1 MPPTAIFWSLL
12 MTAAAQPISLNHFYV
27 TLDAPVYAAI
37 AHDTFLRGE
46 FAPSEERTTVRTDS
60 KYTGLYF
67 YGQSTY
73 FEFFGAGLMSDRKAG
88 DSAIAFGVDGAG
100 GLDKVA
106 ARLHAGTADRE
117 VITREWNG
125 RQWPWFVRLAPP
137 FQPRFHTWLM
147 EYDPQFLANWR
158 PSAVKSNQGIT
169 RAKILERYADVLPDH
184 PKDAWLGDVEAI
196 TVSLDAPSAAMFRDF
211 ERGLGSPAVK
221 ITVHEEAH
229 PRGITSVGLRLRKAP
244 QSERVLRF
252 GPRCTLK
259 LTKSGSAEWTF

>member
-1 MPPTAIFWSLL
+1 
-12 MTAAAQPISLNHFYV
+12 MTAAAQPVSLNHFYV
-27 TLDAPVYAAI
+27 TLDAPVYSAI
-37 AHDTFLRGE
+37 AHDTFLRSE

-67 YGQSTY
+67 YGQNTY
-73 FEFFGAGLMSDRKAG
+73 FEFFDAGLMSDRKAR
-88 DSAIAFGVDGAG
+88 DSAIAFGVDEAG
-100 GLDKVA
+100 GLDRVA
-106 ARLHAGTADRE
+106 ARLDPGVGARRD

-169 RAKILERYADVLPDH
+169 RAKMLERYADVLPDH
-184 PKDAWLGDVEAI
+184 PKDTWLGDVEAI
-196 TVSLDAPSAAMFRDF
+196 TVSLDRESAGMLRDF
-211 ERGLGSPAVK
+211 EHGLGSPSVG
-221 ITVHEEAH
+221 ITVHEEAD

-244 QSERVLRF
+244 QGERILRF

-259 LTKSGSAEWTF
+259 LMKSGSAEWTF